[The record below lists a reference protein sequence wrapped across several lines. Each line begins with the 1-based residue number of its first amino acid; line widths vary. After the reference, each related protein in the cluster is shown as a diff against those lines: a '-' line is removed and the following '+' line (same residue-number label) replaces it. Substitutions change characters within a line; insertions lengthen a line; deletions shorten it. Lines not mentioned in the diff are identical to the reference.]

1 MVYKDLHKTC
11 MQVSFNSCLHLSI
24 LSMHL
29 AFIHFI
35 NFCIFNNFLF
45 RKEHMIP
52 IVVFKKIAASFRRVS
67 TLVLPQKV
75 K

>member
-52 IVVFKKIAASFRRVS
+52 IVVF
-67 TLVLPQKV
+67 
-75 K
+75 